1 MINFREGWRG
11 HLWQGQFV
19 SFIME
24 EEIFYLLILSKN
36 IKLKRV
42 KV

>member
-11 HLWQGQFV
+11 HLWQGQFA

-24 EEIFYLLILSKN
+24 EEIFYLLKLSKN